1 MKTLTNASL
10 ESNYIKTDARY
21 AGPKDMLQWTYLECA
36 AVLDDAGQV
45 VATLGQLMA
54 VLKVDAWG
62 KLELA
67 EALFSM
73 C

>member
-45 VATLGQLMA
+45 GQ
-54 VLKVDAWG
+54 KVDAV
-62 KLELA
+62 
-67 EALFSM
+67 FSM